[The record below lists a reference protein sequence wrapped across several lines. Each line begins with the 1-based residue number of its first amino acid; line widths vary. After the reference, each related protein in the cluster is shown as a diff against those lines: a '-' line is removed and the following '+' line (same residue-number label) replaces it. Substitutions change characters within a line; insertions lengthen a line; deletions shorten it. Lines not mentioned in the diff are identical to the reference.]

1 MDFDQQPSRK
11 IIDIRPL
18 GSKFESARTTTLV
31 KNSAF
36 ELLRLVMPK
45 DREIAQHSA
54 PGDLILQCLEG
65 EIEFT
70 SQGRLSV
77 LHAGDL
83 MYLPNGEPHSLKATY
98 NSSLLLT
105 IIFCAVDEG
114 PPVEFL
120 VPSAP
125 HDPTPAY

>member
-1 MDFDQQPSRK
+1 MGIEHEPSGK

-18 GSKFESARTTTLV
+18 GTKIDAARTSTLV
-31 KNSAF
+31 KTPAF
-36 ELLRLVMPK
+36 ELLRLVIHK
-45 DREIAQHSA
+45 GREISQHAA
-54 PGDLILQCLEG
+54 PGDLIIQCLEG

-70 SQGRLSV
+70 SKGKLSV

-98 NSSLLLT
+98 NSSLLVT
-105 IIFCAVDEG
+105 ILFIEADDE
-114 PPVEFL
+114 PPAEFL
-120 VPSAP
+120 VPSTP